1 MVDSGEV
8 SMTPEEALSS
18 LYGAGGRNLTWDGYA
33 PALAALR
40 KRDPGLARRVERKLA
55 PYLEKAFPRRSV
67 KWQDTSQ
74 GMMARV
80 ALLPDN
86 PHLRQDLK
94 TVRKVLSVPEDHIK
108 IKKGDTLWRQFRSV
122 NKLRSP
128 RRIIESNVASSWW
141 NLHVIEARTNQGRSE
156 QIELPDE
163 LRASAMAAAHADLSD
178 KDVPLWLR
186 RKPVSGLD
194 EPSDE
199 SPLDWCVARLID
211 RHRLPKATTGLLVF
225 YVLTENV
232 DWLGQGEPLPFS
244 VSVSLAVYQ
253 PYGTGALNILVQGLD
268 EFATYEDW
276 VNIWKSRIM
285 PAQERSWK
293 ERGQKPSG
301 NRGHDLKRLKEFM
314 PVYNAMIES
323 KTSIA
328 KFIGKQFPSEKLDRR
343 YGEYDQ
349 ETMRRALSDIET
361 LLTPISETRG

>member
-1 MVDSGEV
+1 
-8 SMTPEEALSS
+8 
-18 LYGAGGRNLTWDGYA
+18 
-33 PALAALR
+33 
-40 KRDPGLARRVERKLA
+40 
-55 PYLEKAFPRRSV
+55 
-67 KWQDTSQ
+67 
-74 GMMARV
+74 
-80 ALLPDN
+80 
-86 PHLRQDLK
+86 
-94 TVRKVLSVPEDHIK
+94 
-108 IKKGDTLWRQFRSV
+108 
-122 NKLRSP
+122 
-128 RRIIESNVASSWW
+128 
-141 NLHVIEARTNQGRSE
+141 
-156 QIELPDE
+156 
-163 LRASAMAAAHADLSD
+163 
-178 KDVPLWLR
+178 
-186 RKPVSGLD
+186 
-194 EPSDE
+194 
-199 SPLDWCVARLID
+199 
-211 RHRLPKATTGLLVF
+211 VF